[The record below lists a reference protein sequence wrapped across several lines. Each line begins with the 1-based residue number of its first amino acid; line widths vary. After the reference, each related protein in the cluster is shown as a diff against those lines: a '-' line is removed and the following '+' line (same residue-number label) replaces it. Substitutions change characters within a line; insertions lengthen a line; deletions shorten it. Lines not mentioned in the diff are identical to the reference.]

1 MINRKKSRIWAAVAF
16 CAALGS
22 APAFLRA
29 DGFIIPRPRPREVIP
44 PLTVKYHRVT
54 VEITDQAALTSVD
67 QVFVNNFDRDIE
79 GIYIFPL
86 PEGAALSEFT
96 MWIGE
101 EKVTGEILD
110 STQARRIYEDIV
122 RRMRDPGLLEYAGRG
137 LFQARV
143 YPIPARGEKR
153 VRISYAQ
160 VLKAEKG
167 LVKYLYPLNTEK
179 FSRDPLGDVSLAVRL
194 KAGSPILNVYS
205 PSHRVSVRREGE
217 REARIGYEDRNVRPE
232 KDFVLYY
239 SLSRDDV
246 GLSWLGARGEDG
258 GYFLLLASPR
268 YAPERERVMNKNL
281 VLVLDSSGSMS
292 GAKIRQ
298 AKDAAR
304 FILNHLEEGDR
315 FSVIDFDDG
324 LDALSETLLPAASAN
339 RDRGLEFVDGI
350 QDSGGTNINDALL
363 KALKMTETGDRPNY
377 VLFLTDGLPTV
388 GITGTAEILKNLAG
402 GNAAKARIFVFGVG
416 NDVNTEL
423 LDRIAADHRGAP
435 VYVAPDEDLEVAIS
449 GYYEKIASP
458 LLSEISLEIKGLETS
473 QVYPRVLPDL
483 FKGSQIVVVGRFK
496 GEGPATVVLT
506 GKVGK
511 ESKRYVLEDARSF
524 RDGAFDFLPRLWATR
539 RVGYLI
545 EEIRLRGA
553 NPELIEE
560 VKKLGL
566 KYGIVTPYTSY
577 LVTEKERLAIPA
589 AAPAAQEAMRVG
601 QVSGAGAVQVSKATA
616 AIKAAD
622 RADTVVSSRIK
633 YLADKT
639 FYLRDGV
646 WTDSVYKE
654 GLAVKEVAFDSDAY
668 YKLLAEKPGLG
679 KYLSAGTRVVVVFEG
694 TAYKITDAASAPDA
708 GRSSN

>member
-1 MINRKKSRIWAAVAF
+1 MTTRVRNRFLAVIAMLAAFGA
-16 CAALGS
+16 
-22 APAFLRA
+22 APAALRA
-29 DGFIIPRPRPREVIP
+29 DGFIIPRPRPQEVIP
-44 PLTVKYHRVT
+44 PLTVKYHHVT
-54 VEITDQAALTSVD
+54 VEITDQAALTSID
-67 QVFVNNFDRDIE
+67 QVFINNFDRDIE
-79 GIYIFPL
+79 GTYIFPL
-86 PEGAALSEFT
+86 PEGAALSEFA

-101 EKVTGEILD
+101 EKVTGRILD
-110 STQARRIYEDIV
+110 STEARRIYEDIV

-143 YPIPARGEKR
+143 YPIPAHGEKR

-167 LVKYLYPLNTEK
+167 LVKYVYPLNTEK
-179 FSRDPLGDVSLAVRL
+179 FSRDPLRDVSISVRL

-205 PSHRVSVRREGE
+205 PSHRVSVRHEGE
-217 REARIGYEDRNVRPE
+217 REARVGYEDKEVRPD

-246 GLSWLGARGEDG
+246 GLSWLGYRGEDG

-268 YAPERERVMNKNL
+268 YAAERERVMNKNL

-292 GAKIRQ
+292 GKKIRQ
-298 AKDAAR
+298 AKDASR

-315 FSVIDFDDG
+315 FSIVDFDDG
-324 LDALSETLLPAASAN
+324 ITALSDTLLPASSAN
-339 RDRGLEFVDGI
+339 RDRALKFVDDI

-363 KALKMTETGDRPNY
+363 KALKMAESGARPNY

-402 GNAAKARIFVFGVG
+402 GNDAKARVFVFGVG

-423 LDRIAADHRGAP
+423 LDRISTDHRGTS
-435 VYVAPDEDLEVAIS
+435 VYVSSDEDLEVAIS

-458 LLSEISLEIKGLETS
+458 LLSDISLSIEGLETS
-473 QVYPRVLPDL
+473 QVYPRSLPDL

-506 GKVGK
+506 GRVGK
-511 ESKRYVLEDARSF
+511 EAKRYVLEGARAL
-524 RDGAFDFLPRLWATR
+524 RDEAFDFLPRLWATR

-560 VKKLGL
+560 VKKLGF

-577 LVTEKERLAIPA
+577 LVTEKERMTIA
-589 AAPAAQEAMRVG
+589 AAVPAAQEAVLNR
-601 QVSGAGAVQVSKATA
+601 QVSGAGAVQASKATE
-616 AIKAAD
+616 AIKVAD
-622 RADTVVSSRIK
+622 RAETVVSSRIK

-639 FYLRDGV
+639 FYLRDDV

-694 TAYKITDAASAPDA
+694 TAYKITDAA
-708 GRSSN
+708 GH

>member
-1 MINRKKSRIWAAVAF
+1 MNIRKGSRIWAVIVLLAAF
-16 CAALGS
+16 GA
-22 APAFLRA
+22 APAALRA
-29 DGFIIPRPRPREVIP
+29 DGFIIPRPGPREVIP
-44 PLTVKYHRVT
+44 PLTVKYHRVA
-54 VEITDQAALTSVD
+54 VEITDQAARTSVD

-79 GIYIFPL
+79 GTYIFPL
-86 PEGAALSEFT
+86 PEGAALSEFA

-101 EKVTGEILD
+101 EKVTGQILD
-110 STQARRIYEDIV
+110 SVQARRIYEDIV

-153 VRISYAQ
+153 VRISYVQ

-167 LVKYLYPLNTEK
+167 LVKYLYPLNTER
-179 FSRDPLGDVSLAVRL
+179 FSRDPLGDVSVSVHLE
-194 KAGSPILNVYS
+194 AGSPILNVYS
-205 PSHRVSVRREGE
+205 PSHRVSVRRERE
-217 REARIGYEDRNVRPE
+217 REARIGYEDKNIRPD

-246 GLSWLGARGEDG
+246 GLSWLGYRGEDG
-258 GYFLLLASPR
+258 GTFLLLASPR
-268 YAPERERVMNKNL
+268 YAAERERVMNKNL

-292 GAKIRQ
+292 GNKIRQ

-315 FSVIDFDDG
+315 FSIVDFDDG
-324 LDALSETLLPAASAN
+324 ITALSETLLPASSAN
-339 RDRGLEFVDGI
+339 RDRALKFVDDI

-363 KALKMTETGDRPNY
+363 KALKMAESGGRPNY
-377 VLFLTDGLPTV
+377 ILFLTDGLPTV

-402 GNAAKARIFVFGVG
+402 GNDAKARVFVFGVG

-423 LDRIAADHRGAP
+423 LDRISTDHRGAS
-435 VYVAPDEDLEVAIS
+435 VYVSAGEDLEVAIS

-458 LLSEISLEIKGLETS
+458 LLSDLSLSIEGLETS
-473 QVYPRVLPDL
+473 QIYPRSLPDL

-506 GKVGK
+506 GRVGK
-511 ESKRYVLEDARSF
+511 ETKRYVLEEARSV
-524 RDGAFDFLPRLWATR
+524 RDEAFNFLPRLWATR
-539 RVGYLI
+539 RVGFLL

-553 NPELIEE
+553 NPELVDEI
-560 VKKLGL
+560 KALGL

-577 LVTEKERLAIPA
+577 LVTEAESRNIAA
-589 AAPAAQEAMRVG
+589 AAPAAQEAMRDR
-601 QVSGAGAVQVSKATA
+601 QVSGAGAVQVAKTTA
-616 AIKAAD
+616 AIKGAD
-622 RADTVVSSRIK
+622 RAETVVSSRIK

-639 FYLRDGV
+639 FYLQDGV

-654 GLAVKEVAFDSDAY
+654 GLAVKEVVFSSDAY
-668 YKLLAEKPGLG
+668 YRLLAEKPGLG
-679 KYLSAGTRVVVVFEG
+679 KYLSAGSRVVVVFEG
-694 TAYKITDAASAPDA
+694 TAYKVTDSADH
-708 GRSSN
+708 

>member
-1 MINRKKSRIWAAVAF
+1 MTTRILSRVGAVIAILAAFGAAPVA
-16 CAALGS
+16 
-22 APAFLRA
+22 LRA
-29 DGFIIPRPRPREVIP
+29 DGFIIPRPRPQEVIP

-67 QVFVNNFDRDIE
+67 QVFINNFDRDIE
-79 GIYIFPL
+79 GTYLFPL
-86 PEGAALSEFT
+86 PEGAALSEFA

-101 EKVTGEILD
+101 EKVTGRILD
-110 STQARRIYEDIV
+110 SVEARRIYEDIV

-167 LVKYLYPLNTEK
+167 LVKYVYPLNTEK
-179 FSRDPLGDVSLAVRL
+179 FSRDPLRDVSVAVRL

-205 PSHRVSVRREGE
+205 PTHRVSVRHEGE
-217 REARIGYEDRNVRPE
+217 GEARIGYEDKDVRPD

-246 GLSWLGARGEDG
+246 GLSWLGYRGGDG

-268 YAPERERVMNKNL
+268 YAAERERVMNKNL

-292 GAKIRQ
+292 GGKIRQ

-315 FSVIDFDDG
+315 FSVIDFDDS
-324 LDALSETLLPAASAN
+324 LRALSDTLLPASSAN
-339 RDRGLEFVDGI
+339 RDQGLKFVDDI
-350 QDSGGTNINDALL
+350 QDSGGTDINGALI
-363 KALKMTETGDRPNY
+363 KALKMAESGNRPNY

-388 GITGTAEILKNLAG
+388 GITGTAEILKNLDEA
-402 GNAAKARIFVFGVG
+402 NEAKARVFAFGVG

-423 LDRIAADHRGAP
+423 LDRISTDHRGTS
-435 VYVAPDEDLEVAIS
+435 VYVSSNEDLEVAIS

-458 LLSEISLEIKGLETS
+458 LLSDISLSIEGLETS
-473 QVYPRVLPDL
+473 QVYPRALPDL

-506 GKVGK
+506 GRIGK
-511 ESKRYVLEDARSF
+511 EAKRYVLEGARVL
-524 RDGAFDFLPRLWATR
+524 RDETFDFLPRLWATR
-539 RVGYLI
+539 RVGFLL
-545 EEIRLRGA
+545 EEIRLRGT
-553 NPELIEE
+553 NPELVEE
-560 VKKLGL
+560 VKSLGL

-577 LVTEKERLAIPA
+577 LVTEKERMTIAA
-589 AAPAAQEAMRVG
+589 AAPAAQEAMQAR
-601 QVSGAGAVQVSKATA
+601 QVSGAGAVQAAKTTA

-622 RADTVVSSRIK
+622 RAETVVSSRIK
-633 YLADKT
+633 YLANKT
-639 FYLRDGV
+639 FYLQDGV
-646 WTDSVYKE
+646 WTDSAYKE
-654 GLAVKEVAFDSDAY
+654 GSSVKEVAFDSDAY
-668 YKLLAEKPGLG
+668 YKLLAEMPGLG

-694 TAYKITDAASAPDA
+694 TAYKITDAA
-708 GRSSN
+708 GH

>member
-1 MINRKKSRIWAAVAF
+1 MIIGKRSRVWAVTVLL
-16 CAALGS
+16 AALGA
-22 APAFLRA
+22 APAALRA
-29 DGFIIPRPRPREVIP
+29 DGFIIPRPGPREVIP

-54 VEITDQAALTSVD
+54 VEITDQAARTSVD
-67 QVFVNNFDRDIE
+67 QVFINNFDRDIE
-79 GIYIFPL
+79 GTYIFPL
-86 PEGAALSEFT
+86 PEGAALSEFA

-101 EKVTGEILD
+101 EKVTGQILD
-110 STQARRIYEDIV
+110 SVQARRIYEDIV

-153 VRISYAQ
+153 VRISYVQ

-179 FSRDPLGDVSLAVRL
+179 FSRDPLGDVSVSVHLM
-194 KAGSPILNVYS
+194 AGSPILNVYS

-217 REARIGYEDRNVRPE
+217 REARIGYEDKAVRPD

-246 GLSWLGARGEDG
+246 GLSWLGYRGDDG

-268 YAPERERVMNKNL
+268 YASERARVMDKNL

-304 FILNHLEEGDR
+304 FILNHLEGGDR
-315 FSVIDFDDG
+315 FSIVDFDDG
-324 LDALSETLLPAASAN
+324 ITALSETLLPASGAN
-339 RDRGLEFVDGI
+339 RDRALKFVDDI

-363 KALKMTETGDRPNY
+363 KALKMTEAGGRPNY
-377 VLFLTDGLPTV
+377 ILFLTDGLPTV
-388 GITGTAEILKNLAG
+388 GVTGTAEILKNLAG
-402 GNAAKARIFVFGVG
+402 ANDAKARMFVFGVG
-416 NDVNTEL
+416 DDVNTEL
-423 LDRIAADHRGAP
+423 LDRISADHRGAS
-435 VYVAPDEDLEVAIS
+435 VYVSADEDLEVAIS
-449 GYYEKIASP
+449 GYYEKISSP
-458 LLSEISLEIKGLETS
+458 LLSDIGLEIRGVETS
-473 QVYPRVLPDL
+473 QIYPRAMPDL
-483 FKGSQIVVVGRFK
+483 FKGSQIAIVGRFK
-496 GEGPATVVLT
+496 GEGPATVILT
-506 GKVGK
+506 GKVGQ
-511 ESKRYVLEDARSF
+511 EAKRYVLEDAKAV
-524 RDGAFDFLPRLWATR
+524 RDEAFDFLPRLWATR

-553 NPELIEE
+553 NPELVEE
-560 VKKLGL
+560 VKSLGL

-577 LVTEKERLAIPA
+577 LVTEKERLTIAA
-589 AAPAAQEAMRVG
+589 AAPAAQEAVQAR
-601 QVSGAGAVQVSKATA
+601 QVSGAGAVQAAKVTA
-616 AIKAAD
+616 ALKAED
-622 RADTVVSSRIK
+622 RAATVVSSRIK

-639 FYLRDGV
+639 FYLREGV

-654 GLAVKEVAFDSDAY
+654 GLAVKEVAFDSEAY
-668 YKLLAEKPGLG
+668 YKLLAEKPGLA

-694 TAYKITDAASAPDA
+694 TVYKITDSA
-708 GRSSN
+708 GH